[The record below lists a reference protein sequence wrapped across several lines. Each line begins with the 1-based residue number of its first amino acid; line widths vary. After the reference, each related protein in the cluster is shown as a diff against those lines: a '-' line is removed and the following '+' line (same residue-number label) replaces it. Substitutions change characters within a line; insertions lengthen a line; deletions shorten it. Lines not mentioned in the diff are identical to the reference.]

1 MTKCSTAARFRSTCS
16 IPAPTSGSRNR
27 RRTSKARGNGERL
40 RCAIFNI
47 SYCSSAL
54 FQGMATSAEGSKPAV
69 KVFVATTVMLTFISF
84 WRASAIVLADLASS
98 AYYAGGD
105 AEKVIGKSAPWF
117 ILGVML
123 FSYAVRA
130 LYIESSS
137 MFVRGGVY
145 RVVKEAMGGTLAKF
159 SVSALLFD
167 YVLTGPISAVSAGQY
182 LAGFIKDMGDYFHR
196 PLHFSDDHFAAGLA
210 VLVVFYFWWKNTQGM
225 HESSQKALQI
235 MIITTV
241 MVVILII
248 WCTITVLRAP
258 IQLPP
263 SPLQPGVIP
272 LNKESLGWLNGTWFA
287 HLTWIILFVGFGHSV
302 LAMSGEETLA
312 QVNREI
318 EHPKLKNLEKTGLVI
333 FVYSLLF
340 TSLVSVFAV
349 MMIPDKVRPD
359 YFANLIG
366 GIAMYL
372 AGPIVLKLLF
382 HGFVVVVGVLILAG
396 AQNTSIVG
404 ANGVLNRVAEDG
416 VLTDWFQKPQPKYGT
431 SYRII
436 NMIVGMQL
444 LTIILSKGNV
454 YVLAGLYAFGVIWS
468 FALKSLA
475 VLVLR
480 YTEPENRQWKVPGNV
495 HVGGKE
501 VPLGLILI
509 SAVLLITA
517 LVNLFTKSE
526 ATIAGVTFS
535 AVFFALFTYS
545 EHRVAKERHGKPE
558 NLDQFRVYGNQEL
571 GSGALGVRPGNILVA
586 VRDPRNLY
594 YLRDVLRNTDTNR
607 QDVVVMTARL
617 YHREHSFSGSAVV
630 EASQVFDHYEQEL
643 FTAAVAVAE
652 KEGKPVS
659 LLVVPATDVFEA
671 IIVTAQRLDA
681 SRIVCGFS
689 NKLTPDE
696 QAKSLGDAWERLPE
710 PRPRLILEIHEPN
723 GKIHEYP
730 LGPHAPRMRTQDLEL
745 MHKVWLDI
753 TSDPKYCGA
762 HHYHIVAVA
771 LEELRRELNSDQ
783 RSEILQKLLDE
794 MHRDEAPGRG

>member
-1 MTKCSTAARFRSTCS
+1 MAEPVQS
-16 IPAPTSGSRNR
+16 SR
-27 RRTSKARGNGERL
+27 
-40 RCAIFNI
+40 
-47 SYCSSAL
+47 
-54 FQGMATSAEGSKPAV
+54 PAV

-117 ILGVML
+117 ILAVML

-145 RVVKEAMGGTLAKF
+145 RVVKEAMGSGLAKF

-182 LAGFIKDMGDYFHR
+182 LAGFIKDMGVYMHR

-210 VLVVFYFWWKNTQGM
+210 VIVVAYFWWKNTQGM

-235 MIITTV
+235 MVITTV

-258 IQLPP
+258 VQLPP
-263 SPLQPGVIP
+263 SPLHAGVIP
-272 LNKESLGWLNGTWFA
+272 LNKESLGWLNGTWFG
-287 HLTWIILFVGFGHSV
+287 HITWIILFVGFGHSV

-340 TSLVSVFAV
+340 TSLVSFFAV
-349 MMIPDKVRPD
+349 MIIPDKVRPD

-366 GIAMYL
+366 GIAVYL
-372 AGPIVLKLLF
+372 VGPESLKLLF
-382 HGFVVVVGVLILAG
+382 HGFVVLVGVLILAG

-416 VLTDWFQKPQPKYGT
+416 VLTSWFQKPHHRFGT

-436 NMIVGMQL
+436 NLIVGLQV
-444 LTIILSKGNV
+444 LTIVLSRGNV
-454 YVLAGLYAFGVIWS
+454 YVLAALYAFGVIWS
-468 FALKSLA
+468 FAMKSVA

-480 YTEPENRQWKVPGNV
+480 YTEPGKRDWKVPGNL
-495 HVGGKE
+495 HFGKTE
-501 VPLGLILI
+501 VPVGLILI

-517 LVNLFTKSE
+517 VVNLFTKYQ
-526 ATIAGVTFS
+526 ATIAGVIFS
-535 AVFFALFTYS
+535 AVFFTIFTLS
-545 EHRVAKERHGKPE
+545 ERHVAKERHGKPE
-558 NLDQFRVYGNQEL
+558 QLDQFRVYGNQDL
-571 GSGALGVRPGNILVA
+571 GSGAMGVREGNILVA
-586 VRDPRNLY
+586 VRDPRNLF
-594 YLRDVLRNTDTNR
+594 YLRQVLAHTDTAK
-607 QDVVVMTARL
+607 QDVVVMSARL
-617 YHREHSFSGSAVV
+617 YHREPSFGGSSVM
-630 EASQVFDHYEQEL
+630 EAGQVFDHYEQEL

-652 KEGKPVS
+652 KEGKPIS
-659 LLVVPATDVFEA
+659 LLVVPATDVFDA
-671 IIVTAQRLDA
+671 ILVTAQRLDS
-681 SRIVCGFS
+681 SRVVCGPS
-689 NKLTPDE
+689 NKLTVDE
-696 QAKSLGDAWERLPE
+696 QAKLTGDAWERMPE
-710 PRPRLILEIHEPN
+710 PRPRVCLEVYAPD
-723 GKIHEYP
+723 GTVREYTI
-730 LGPHAPRMRTQDLEL
+730 GPHTPRLRPQDVEL
-745 MHKVWLDI
+745 MHKLWLNI
-753 TSDPKYCGA
+753 TTDPKFAGA
-762 HHYHIVAVA
+762 HHYHIVALA
-771 LEELRRELNSDQ
+771 LEELQRELSTEQ
-783 RSEILQKLLDE
+783 RTQLLQKLQDE
-794 MHRDEAPGRG
+794 MNGPNSQGQ

>member
-1 MTKCSTAARFRSTCS
+1 
-16 IPAPTSGSRNR
+16 
-27 RRTSKARGNGERL
+27 
-40 RCAIFNI
+40 
-47 SYCSSAL
+47 
-54 FQGMATSAEGSKPAV
+54 MATSLEGSKPAI

-84 WRASAIVLADLASS
+84 WRASAIVLSDLASS

-182 LAGFIKDMGDYFHR
+182 LAGFIKDMGLYLHR
-196 PLHFSDDHFAAGLA
+196 PLHFSDDHFAAGLG
-210 VLVVFYFWWKNTQGM
+210 VIVVAYFWWKNTQGM

-235 MIITTV
+235 MVITTV
-241 MVVILII
+241 MVVILLV

-263 SPLQPGVIP
+263 NPLHAGVIP
-272 LNKESLGWLNGTWFA
+272 LNKESLGWLNGTWFG
-287 HLTWIILFVGFGHSV
+287 HITWIILFVGFGHSV

-333 FVYSLLF
+333 FIYSLLF
-340 TSLVSVFAV
+340 TSLVSFFAV
-349 MMIPDKVRPD
+349 MIIPDKVRPD

-372 AGPIVLKLLF
+372 AGPQSLKLLF
-382 HGFVVVVGVLILAG
+382 HAFVVLVGVLILAG

-416 VLTDWFQKPQPKYGT
+416 VLTSWFQKPHHRFGT

-436 NMIVGMQL
+436 NLIVGLQL
-444 LTIILSKGNV
+444 LTIVLSLGNV
-454 YVLAGLYAFGVIWS
+454 YVLAALYAFGVIWS
-468 FALKSLA
+468 FAMKSIA

-480 YTEPENRQWKVPGNV
+480 FTEPGNRAWKVPGNL
-495 HVGGKE
+495 HIGKTE
-501 VPLGLILI
+501 VPVGLILI

-517 LVNLFTKSE
+517 VVNLFTKYE
-526 ATIAGVTFS
+526 ATIAGVIFS
-535 AVFFALFTYS
+535 GVFFTIFTLS
-545 EHRVAKERHGKPE
+545 ERHVVRERHGKPE
-558 NLDQFRVYGNQEL
+558 QLDQFRVYGNQEL
-571 GSGALGVRPGNILVA
+571 GSGAMGVRPGNILVA

-594 YLRDVLRNTDTNR
+594 YLRQVLAHTNVGK
-607 QDVVVMTARL
+607 QDVVVMSARL
-617 YHREHSFSGSAVV
+617 YHREPSFGGGSVM

-652 KEGKPVS
+652 KEGKPIS

-671 IIVTAQRLDA
+671 IMVTAQRLD
-681 SRIVCGFS
+681 STRVICGLS
-689 NKLTPDE
+689 NKLSADE
-696 QAKSLGDAWERLPE
+696 QAKLTGDAWERMPE
-710 PRPRLILEIHEPN
+710 PRPRLTLEVCAPD
-723 GKIHEYP
+723 GTVREYAI
-730 LGPHAPRMRTQDLEL
+730 GPHNPRLRPQDVEL
-745 MHKVWLDI
+745 MHKLWLDI
-753 TSDPKYCGA
+753 TTDPKYAGA
-762 HHYHIVAVA
+762 HHYHIVALA
-771 LEELRRELNSDQ
+771 LEELRREMSTEQ
-783 RSEILQKLLDE
+783 RAELLQKLQEE
-794 MHRDEAPGRG
+794 MRRSEPN

>member
-1 MTKCSTAARFRSTCS
+1 MA
-16 IPAPTSGSRNR
+16 
-27 RRTSKARGNGERL
+27 
-40 RCAIFNI
+40 
-47 SYCSSAL
+47 SS
-54 FQGMATSAEGSKPAV
+54 SGSKPVV

-84 WRASAIVLADLASS
+84 WRASAIVLSDLASS

-182 LAGFIKDMGDYFHR
+182 LAGFIKDMGLYLHR
-196 PLHFSDDHFAAGLA
+196 PLDFSDNHFAAGLA
-210 VLVVFYFWWKNTQGM
+210 VIVVLYFWWKNTQGI

-235 MIITTV
+235 MVITTV
-241 MVVILII
+241 MVVILLL
-248 WCTITVLRAP
+248 WCTITVLKAP

-263 SPLQPGVIP
+263 SPLHPGVVP
-272 LNKESLGWLNGTWFA
+272 LNKESLGWLNGTFFS
-287 HLTWIILFVGFGHSV
+287 HITWIILFVGFGHSV

-333 FVYSLLF
+333 FIYSLLF
-340 TSLVSVFAV
+340 TSLVSFFAV
-349 MMIPDKVRPD
+349 MIIPDSVRPD

-372 AGPIVLKLLF
+372 VGPTSLKLLF
-382 HGFVVVVGVLILAG
+382 HGFVVLVGVLILAG

-416 VLTDWFQKPQPKYGT
+416 VLTSWFQKPHNRYGT

-436 NMIVGMQL
+436 NLIVCMQL
-444 LTIILSKGNV
+444 LTIVLSRGDV
-454 YVLAGLYAFGVIWS
+454 YQLAALYAFGVIWS
-468 FALKSLA
+468 FTMKSIA

-480 YTEPENRQWKVPGNV
+480 FTEPGNRAWKVPGNL
-495 HVGGKE
+495 HIGKTE
-501 VPLGLILI
+501 IPLGLVAT

-517 LVNLFTKSE
+517 IVNLFTKYQ
-526 ATIAGVTFS
+526 ATIAGVVFS
-535 AVFFALFTYS
+535 LAFFAIFTIS
-545 EHRVAKERHGKPE
+545 ERHVAKERHGKPE
-558 NLDQFRVYGNQEL
+558 QLDQFRVYGNQEL
-571 GSGALGVRPGNILVA
+571 GSGAMGVRPGNILVA

-594 YLRDVLRNTDTNR
+594 YLRHVLSQTATGK
-607 QDVVVMTARL
+607 QDVIVMSARL
-617 YHREHSFSGSAVV
+617 YHREPSFGGSSVM

-652 KEGKPVS
+652 KEGKPIS
-659 LLVVPATDVFEA
+659 LLVVPATDVFDA
-671 IIVTAQRLDA
+671 IMVTAQRLDSA
-681 SRIVCGFS
+681 RVICGLS
-689 NKLTPDE
+689 NKLTADE
-696 QAKSLGDAWERLPE
+696 QAKLTGDAWERMPE
-710 PRPRLILEIHEPN
+710 PRPRLCLEVYAPD
-723 GKIHEYP
+723 GTAREYTI
-730 LGPHAPRMRTQDLEL
+730 GPHTPRLRAQDVEL
-745 MHKVWLDI
+745 MHKLWLDI
-753 TSDPKYCGA
+753 TTDPRYAGA
-762 HHYHIVAVA
+762 HHYHIVALA
-771 LEELRRELNSDQ
+771 LEELQRELKTEQ
-783 RSEILQKLLDE
+783 RAELLQKLLEE
-794 MHRDEAPGRG
+794 MNRPEPN

>member
-1 MTKCSTAARFRSTCS
+1 
-16 IPAPTSGSRNR
+16 
-27 RRTSKARGNGERL
+27 
-40 RCAIFNI
+40 
-47 SYCSSAL
+47 
-54 FQGMATSAEGSKPAV
+54 MATTPEGTKPAV

-84 WRASAIVLADLASS
+84 WRASAIVLSDLASS

-117 ILGVML
+117 ILAVML

-182 LAGFIKDMGDYFHR
+182 LAGFIKDLGRQYLHR
-196 PLHFSDDHFAAGLA
+196 ELSFSDNYFAAGLA
-210 VLVVFYFWWKNTQGM
+210 VIVVVYFWWKNTQGI

-235 MIITTV
+235 MAITTV

-258 IQLPP
+258 VQLPP
-263 SPLQPGVIP
+263 NPLHAGVVP
-272 LNKESLGWLNGTWFA
+272 LNKESLGWLNGTWFS
-287 HLTWIILFVGFGHSV
+287 HWIWIIAFVGFGHSV

-333 FVYSLLF
+333 FIYSLLF
-340 TSLVSVFAV
+340 TSLVSFFAV
-349 MMIPDKVRPD
+349 MIIPDNVRPD

-366 GIAMYL
+366 GISMYL
-372 AGPIVLKLLF
+372 VGPTTLKLLF
-382 HGFVVVVGVLILAG
+382 HGFVVLVGVLILAG

-416 VLTDWFQKPQPKYGT
+416 VLTSWFQRPHHRYGT

-436 NMIVGMQL
+436 NLIVSMQL
-444 LTIILSKGNV
+444 LTIVLSRGDV
-454 YVLAGLYAFGVIWS
+454 YQLAALYAFGVIWS
-468 FALKSLA
+468 FTMKSLA

-480 YTEPENRQWKVPGNV
+480 FTEPGNREWKVPGNL
-495 HVGGKE
+495 HIGKTE
-501 VPLGLILI
+501 IPIGLTTI
-509 SAVLLITA
+509 SAVLFMTA
-517 LVNLFTKSE
+517 IVNLFTKYE
-526 ATIAGVTFS
+526 ATIAGIVFS
-535 AVFFALFTYS
+535 VVFFTIFTIS
-545 EHRVAKERHGKPE
+545 EHHVAKERHGKPE
-558 NLDQFRVYGNQEL
+558 QLDQFRVYGNQEL
-571 GSGALGVRPGNILVA
+571 GSGAMGVRPGNVLVA

-594 YLRDVLRNTDTNR
+594 YLRHILSHTNTIK
-607 QDVVVMTARL
+607 QDVVVMSARL
-617 YHREHSFSGSAVV
+617 YHREHSFSGSSVF

-652 KEGKPVS
+652 KEGKPIS

-671 IIVTAQRLDA
+671 IMVTAQRLDS
-681 SRIVCGFS
+681 SRVICGLS
-689 NKLTPDE
+689 NKLTADE
-696 QAKSLGDAWERLPE
+696 QAKLTGDAWERLPE
-710 PRPRLILEIHEPN
+710 PRPRLNLEVCAPDGTIREFA
-723 GKIHEYP
+723 
-730 LGPHAPRMRTQDLEL
+730 LGPHAPRMRPQDVEL
-745 MHKVWLDI
+745 MHQLWLNI
-753 TSDPKYCGA
+753 TADPKFAGA
-762 HHYHIVAVA
+762 HHYHIVALA
-771 LEELRRELNSDQ
+771 LEELQRELSTEQ
-783 RSEILQKLLDE
+783 RAQLLKKLHDE
-794 MHRDEAPGRG
+794 MQAPTRSDLNS

>member
-1 MTKCSTAARFRSTCS
+1 
-16 IPAPTSGSRNR
+16 
-27 RRTSKARGNGERL
+27 
-40 RCAIFNI
+40 
-47 SYCSSAL
+47 
-54 FQGMATSAEGSKPAV
+54 MATSPEGTKPAV

-84 WRASAIVLADLASS
+84 WRASAIVLSDLASS

-117 ILGVML
+117 ILAVML

-182 LAGFIKDMGDYFHR
+182 LAGFIKDIGVYLHR
-196 PLHFSDDHFAAGLA
+196 PLNFSDDHFAAGLA
-210 VLVVFYFWWKNTQGM
+210 VIIVIYFWWKNTQGI

-235 MIITTV
+235 MVITTV
-241 MVVILII
+241 MVVLLII

-258 IQLPP
+258 IVLPP
-263 SPLQPGVIP
+263 NPLHPGVVP
-272 LNKESLGWLNGTWFA
+272 LNRESLGWLNGTWFS
-287 HLTWIILFVGFGHSV
+287 HITWIILFVGFGHSV

-340 TSLVSVFAV
+340 TSLVSFFAV
-349 MMIPDKVRPD
+349 MIIPDSVRPN

-366 GIAMYL
+366 GIAVYL
-372 AGPIVLKLLF
+372 VGPTSLKLLF
-382 HGFVVVVGVLILAG
+382 HGFVVLVGVLILAG

-416 VLTDWFQKPQPKYGT
+416 VLTSWFQKPHNRYGT

-436 NMIVGMQL
+436 NLIVCMQM
-444 LTIILSKGNV
+444 LTIFLSLGNV
-454 YVLAGLYAFGVIWS
+454 YVLAALYAFGVIWS
-468 FALKSLA
+468 FAMKSLA

-480 YTEPENRQWKVPGNV
+480 FTEPENREWKVPGNL
-495 HVGGKE
+495 HFGNTEIPVG
-501 VPLGLILI
+501 LLLI
-509 SAVLLITA
+509 SAVLLVTA
-517 LVNLFTKSE
+517 IVNLFTKYE
-526 ATIAGVTFS
+526 ATIAGVIFS
-535 AVFFALFTYS
+535 AFFFTIFTIS
-545 EHRVAKERHGKPE
+545 ERHVAKERHGKPE
-558 NLDQFRVYGNQEL
+558 QLDQFRVYGNQEL
-571 GSGALGVRPGNILVA
+571 GSGAMGVRPGNILVA

-594 YLRDVLRNTDTNR
+594 YLRNVLSHTNTSK
-607 QDVVVMTARL
+607 QDVVVMSARL
-617 YHREHSFSGSAVV
+617 YHREHSFSGSAVF

-652 KEGKPVS
+652 KEGKPIS

-671 IIVTAQRLDA
+671 IILTAQRLD
-681 SRIVCGFS
+681 STRVICGLS
-689 NKLTPDE
+689 NKLTADE
-696 QAKSLGDAWERLPE
+696 QAKLTGDAWERLPE
-710 PRPRLILEIHEPN
+710 PRPRLTLEVCAPDGAIREFS
-723 GKIHEYP
+723 
-730 LGPHAPRMRTQDLEL
+730 LGPHAPRMRPQDVEL
-745 MHKVWLDI
+745 MHRLWLNI
-753 TSDPKYCGA
+753 TADPKFAGA
-762 HHYHIVAVA
+762 HHYHVVALA
-771 LEELRRELNSDQ
+771 LEELQRELSTDQ
-783 RSEILQKLLDE
+783 RAELLQKLLEE
-794 MHRDEAPGRG
+794 MNHPNPS

>member
-1 MTKCSTAARFRSTCS
+1 
-16 IPAPTSGSRNR
+16 
-27 RRTSKARGNGERL
+27 
-40 RCAIFNI
+40 
-47 SYCSSAL
+47 
-54 FQGMATSAEGSKPAV
+54 MATSLEGSKPAV

-117 ILGVML
+117 ILAVML

-182 LAGFIKDMGDYFHR
+182 LAGFIKDMGVYLHR
-196 PLHFSDDHFAAGLA
+196 PLDFSDNHFAAGLA
-210 VLVVFYFWWKNTQGM
+210 VIVVLYFWWKNTQGM

-235 MIITTV
+235 MVITTV
-241 MVVILII
+241 MVVILIV
-248 WCTITVLRAP
+248 WCTITIFHGP

-263 SPLQPGVIP
+263 SPLRPGVVP
-272 LNKESLGWLNGTWFA
+272 LNKESLGWLNGTWFR
-287 HLTWIILFVGFGHSV
+287 HLPLTVLTTVIVFVGFGHSV

-333 FVYSLLF
+333 FIYSLLF
-340 TSLVSVFAV
+340 TSLVSFFAV
-349 MMIPDKVRPD
+349 MIIPDKVRPD

-366 GIAMYL
+366 GISVYL
-372 AGPIVLKLLF
+372 VGPESLKLLF
-382 HGFVVVVGVLILAG
+382 HAFVVLVGVLILAG

-416 VLTDWFQKPQPKYGT
+416 VLTSWFQKPHNRFGT

-436 NMIVGMQL
+436 NLIVVLQL
-444 LTIILSKGNV
+444 LTIIASRGNV
-454 YVLAGLYAFGVIWS
+454 YLLAALYAFGVIWS
-468 FALKSLA
+468 FAMKSLA

-480 YTEPENRQWKVPGNV
+480 FTEPGNRAWKVPGNI
-495 HVGGKE
+495 HIGGKE
-501 VPLGLILI
+501 IPVGLALI
-509 SAVLLITA
+509 SVVLLITA
-517 LVNLFTKSE
+517 VVNLFTKYE
-526 ATIAGVTFS
+526 ATIAGVIFS
-535 AVFFALFTYS
+535 AMFFTIFTLS
-545 EHRVAKERHGKPE
+545 ERHVARERHGKPE
-558 NLDQFRVYGNQEL
+558 QLDQFRVYGNQEL
-571 GSGALGVRPGNILVA
+571 GSGAMGVRTGNILVA

-594 YLRDVLRNTDTNR
+594 YLRQVLARTNTAK
-607 QDVVVMTARL
+607 QDVVVMSARL
-617 YHREHSFSGSAVV
+617 YHREHSFSGTSVV

-671 IIVTAQRLDA
+671 IMITAQRLG
-681 SRIVCGFS
+681 SSHIICGLS
-689 NKLTPDE
+689 NKLTADE
-696 QAKSLGDAWERLPE
+696 QGKLTGDAWEKLPE
-710 PRPRLILEIHEPN
+710 PRPRLMMEVYAPD
-723 GKIHEYP
+723 GSVREYS
-730 LGPHAPRMRTQDLEL
+730 LGPHNPRLRPEDVEL
-745 MHKVWLDI
+745 MHKLWLDI
-753 TSDPKYCGA
+753 TADSKFAGA
-762 HHYHIVAVA
+762 HHYHIVALA
-771 LEELRRELNSDQ
+771 LEELQRELGTEEREQ
-783 RSEILQKLLDE
+783 LLAKLMEE
-794 MHRDEAPGRG
+794 MCSSGDSVNPTQCS